1 MTGAG
6 SPGGP
11 GIMNALLKVPDFEL
25 YIADKDTM
33 AAGRALLPQRFFQI
47 PEANAPAF
55 TDTILQLC
63 KAQNINVVLP
73 LVTLELFRFAQAK
86 TAFADAG
93 IHVVVSDSRELEI
106 ANNKAALMGALQ
118 QNSIAVPAFH
128 KAQTWQEVA
137 DAVFKLGYPQIP
149 VCIKPSVSNGSRGFR
164 ILDANTDRYD
174 LLLNAKPNNTYT
186 TLGELEL
193 ILKNHDFPELLVMEY
208 LPGEEYTVDC
218 LVVEGE
224 IKAIL
229 PRQRILMNNG
239 ISVKGRFVKNDEII
253 AYCKQILGS
262 LNLEGPVGIQVKMDS
277 QGTFKI
283 LEINPR
289 LQGTTTAAMGLGI
302 NLPAMA
308 VWAALGQKDRLQLPE
323 IAWGLTFARYY
334 TEVFF
339 PN

>member
-11 GIMNALLKVPDFEL
+11 GIMNALLNVPDFEL
-25 YIADKDTM
+25 YIADKDSL
-33 AAGRALLPQRFFQI
+33 AAGRAILPQRFFQI

-55 TDTILQLC
+55 TDTMLDLC
-63 KAQNINVVLP
+63 KSQNINVVLP
-73 LVTLELFRFAQAK
+73 LVTLELFRFAKAK
-86 TAFADAG
+86 SQFADAG
-93 IHVVVSDSRELEI
+93 IRVVVSDNAYLEI
-106 ANNKAALMGALQ
+106 ANNKAALMAALQ
-118 QNSIAVPAFH
+118 QNGVAVPAFY
-128 KAQTWQEVA
+128 KAQTWQQVA
-137 DAVFKLGYPQIP
+137 DAAFKLGYPQTP
-149 VCIKPSVSNGSRGFR
+149 VCIKPSVSNGSKGFR

-186 TLGELEL
+186 TLEELEL
-193 ILKNHDFPELLVMEY
+193 ILKNRNFPEVLVMEY

-218 LVVEGE
+218 LVFEGE

-239 ISVKGRFVKNDEII
+239 ISVKGRFVENAEII
-253 AYCKQILGS
+253 GYCKQILGC
-262 LNLEGPVGIQVKMDS
+262 LNLDGPVGIQVKMDS
-277 QGTFKI
+277 QGSFRI

-289 LQGTTTAAMGLGI
+289 LQGTTTAAMGLGV

-323 IAWGLTFARYY
+323 IEWGLTFARYY